1 MDIFFQLFYFGF
13 FKKILRLLTKH
24 VKPICKLFF
33 SKCLVVQG
41 KGFTWEK
48 GEGKFHVW
56 TYFIINFTLCLIF
69 LKVCSKDDPPFQIR
83 QITRI
88 IYYIMLYY
96 IILYNMFFF
105 IHSLIYL
112 LSTLVTSRIYIRIYK
127 KIYIYIYIRAYSG
140 YWGPGCIFWGK
151 FLKNRHFFCLQNR
164 SHFHPFLMNLFFQN
178 SRH

>member
-1 MDIFFQLFYFGF
+1 MFSSFPQSLFYFKLYKNNQPQTLPLEFKHWWRQQLYMKRLDIFFQLFYFGF
-13 FKKILRLLTKH
+13 FKKIIRLLTKC

-33 SKCLVVQG
+33 PKCLVVQG

-88 IYYIMLYY
+88 IYYICSSL
-96 IILYNMFFF
+96 N
-105 IHSLIYL
+105 IH
-112 LSTLVTSRIYIRIYK
+112 
-127 KIYIYIYIRAYSG
+127 
-140 YWGPGCIFWGK
+140 
-151 FLKNRHFFCLQNR
+151 
-164 SHFHPFLMNLFFQN
+164 
-178 SRH
+178 

>member
-1 MDIFFQLFYFGF
+1 MLSSITKALNGQNSPKQNSPPPTFQSYLENLLCLNACFPLFSNPFFISNFIRITSLKLCLQNLNIGGDSKYIWKRLDIFFQLFYFGF
-13 FKKILRLLTKH
+13 FKKILRLLTKC

-33 SKCLVVQG
+33 PKCLVVQG

-88 IYYIMLYY
+88 IYYICSSLY
-96 IILYNMFFF
+96 
-105 IHSLIYL
+105 IH
-112 LSTLVTSRIYIRIYK
+112 
-127 KIYIYIYIRAYSG
+127 
-140 YWGPGCIFWGK
+140 
-151 FLKNRHFFCLQNR
+151 
-164 SHFHPFLMNLFFQN
+164 
-178 SRH
+178 